1 MKLAE
6 FDSTNMRV
14 SRYLDAWEQY
24 EERMTEKSQ
33 TNNFYLR
40 IVSGRKLIIERL
52 TVVK

>member
-24 EERMTEKSQ
+24 EERMTEKFKQ
-33 TNNFYLR
+33 PIFIL
-40 IVSGRKLIIERL
+40 
-52 TVVK
+52 